1 MKEPHGRKV
10 ARAIALVA
18 LVVAAVVV
26 ATLLLRDDGPAPY
39 QVRAIFDN
47 AANVIPGED
56 VKVAGVKVGAVSS
69 LHVVGNRY
77 AAVVLQVDDPGF
89 QDFRRDAKCA
99 VRLQSLIGEKF
110 IDCTPTQPR
119 EAGTPE
125 AKPLPV
131 IPDGRPGAGQRL
143 LTLSHTSSPIDP
155 DLINNIMR
163 APNPDRFTV
172 IINELGVGLAGRGQD
187 LHDAIRRA
195 DPALKATDDVLKIL
209 ADDNKTLNKLAAD
222 SAVALAPVAR
232 ERAHVTRAIRASG
245 ATAEATAERRADLA
259 QDLQLFPAFLREISP
274 TMDRLGNLAAAGTP
288 VVENL
293 GKAAP
298 GLNQFSVGLKPL
310 AEAAGP
316 YFKSLG
322 ETAKDG
328 SVAVKDA
335 EPAITALTNLANVA
349 GPPIQKLA
357 LLLYYLDAN
366 DGIQNFLEFVFNGAS
381 ATNGYDT
388 ISHYLRGVVIAT
400 QCSTYTV
407 TPDSNCQ
414 SNFFAPEGSS
424 RRNAAEPTTDAS
436 PPRDAGLQR
445 AAAVLSGMTPADALS
460 QFPDPDGAGTTAAA
474 NPEPDDATA
483 SLADYL
489 LAP

>member
-69 LHVVGNRY
+69 LHVVSNRY

-131 IPDGRPGAGQRL
+131 IPDGDPGAGQRL
-143 LTLSHTSSPIDP
+143 LTLAHTSSPIDP

-209 ADDNKTLNKLAAD
+209 ADDNKTLDKLAAD

-288 VVENL
+288 VVQNL
-293 GKAAP
+293 GNAAP

-322 ETAKDG
+322 KTAKDG

-366 DGIQNFLEFVFNGAS
+366 DGIQNFLEFAFNGAA
-381 ATNGYDT
+381 ATNGYDSV
-388 ISHYLRGVVIAT
+388 SHYLRGALILSA
-400 QCSTYTV
+400 CSYYAVTV
-407 TPDSNCQ
+407 TDGNCS
-414 SNFFAPEGSS
+414 SNFFDLGGGAS
-424 RRNAAEPTTDAS
+424 RRNAAELTSDA
-436 PPRDAGLQR
+436 PRDAGLQR
-445 AAAVLSGMTPADALS
+445 LAAVLSGTTPADALS
-460 QFPDPDGAGTTAAA
+460 QFPDPKAASTPVAA
-474 NPEPDDATA
+474 NPDSGDPTA